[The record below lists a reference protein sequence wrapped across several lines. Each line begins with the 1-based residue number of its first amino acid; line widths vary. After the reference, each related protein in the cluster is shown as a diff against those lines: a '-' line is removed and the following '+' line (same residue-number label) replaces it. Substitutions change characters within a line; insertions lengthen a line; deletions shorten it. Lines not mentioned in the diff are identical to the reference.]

1 MSVIFSY
8 WSLHRKI
15 YKLGEYIMGSIITIF
30 YPTKNH
36 NALECFPLELYFYSC
51 IQNFRSEERRGR
63 ERVFRAV

>member
-36 NALECFPLELYFYSC
+36 NALECFLLYGLVSSL
-51 IQNFRSEERRGR
+51 QQPR
-63 ERVFRAV
+63 EKVEGS